1 MPTYYKIRV
10 YLFDVFPE
18 SWSQKRWLALRLQ
31 YINHRMYEIINQ
43 QQGKSE
49 IVRKY
54 KDHLSYLE
62 SDVLQMMSLERMAAI
77 GDISL
82 DQHNEEIEFCITED
96 EINQQDDADPDE
108 PFHLFEVLNEED
120 ERYQSEEE
128 VDAESTQTDHCKIV
142 VKNECLEEVELN
154 TKGKRQNKGE
164 RCEDTIFGE
173 LVTAMLLKMSPE
185 NKKRTKKEIM
195 NILL

>member
-1 MPTYYKIRV
+1 
-10 YLFDVFPE
+10 
-18 SWSQKRWLALRLQ
+18 
-31 YINHRMYEIINQ
+31 MYEITNQ

-62 SDVLQMMSLERMAAI
+62 TDVLQMMSLERMAAI

-96 EINQQDDADPDE
+96 DINKQDDGDGDPDE
-108 PFHLFEVLNEED
+108 QFHLFEVLNEED
-120 ERYQSEEE
+120 EGDQFEEE
-128 VDAESTQTDHCKIV
+128 VDAESTQTTHCKIV
-142 VKNECLEEVELN
+142 VKNECLEAVELIS
-154 TKGKRQNKGE
+154 KEKRPVICSDIQNKGE
-164 RCEDTIFGE
+164 RKCEDTIFGE
-173 LVTAMLLKMSPE
+173 LVAAILMKMSPVE
-185 NKKRTKKEIM
+185 KKQAKKDIM